1 MYNEDILNCIEKF
14 TLDDRHE
21 DWTRERKK
29 VSALF
34 EITPKC
40 NFRCVHCYVGNDRSV
55 SPVLTYEEVI
65 KIIDILY
72 ENGILFLTFSG
83 GDPFTRKDFK
93 DIYLYAKNKG
103 FLVEILTNATL
114 ITSQWI
120 EIFKE
125 YPPLLIDISIY
136 GTTNEEYEKLTGIK
150 NGYDLFIKGI
160 SLLQSG
166 GIRFALKGILM
177 SENYKKLKRMEEI
190 SRQYSSENFRYS
202 YELVVDRQCTS
213 APLKYAVDPLE
224 GLINEIQY
232 GVNALMLKKRGEEIS
247 KGIDE
252 DNYRDG
258 MLYRC
263 TIGDLAV
270 HINYIGEM
278 GPCVECDKRGNIL
291 KDNFDDICA
300 QFEKFKEKLAPVG
313 YKCTGCKYKT
323 FCTSCPQSRK
333 REYGDETVVKEKDCI
348 VAKLKYFYFVD
359 NLSIEELKENYKNMY
374 RR

>member
-1 MYNEDILNCIEKF
+1 MYAEDILNSIEKF
-14 TLDDRHE
+14 TMDDQHE
-21 DWTRERKK
+21 DWARDQKK

-40 NFRCVHCYVGNDRSV
+40 NFKCVHCYVGNDRII
-55 SPVLTYEEVI
+55 SPILSFEEII

-72 ENGILFLTFSG
+72 DNGILFLTFSG

-93 DIYLYAKNKG
+93 DIYLYAKKKG
-103 FLVEILTNATL
+103 FLVEVLTNATL
-114 ITSQWI
+114 LTQEWI

-136 GTTNEEYEKLTGIK
+136 GTTNKEYELITGIK
-150 NGYDLFIKGI
+150 SGFDLFIRGI
-160 SLLQSG
+160 SLLQSA

-177 SENYKKLKRMEEI
+177 NENYKYLKRMEEI
-190 SRQYSSENFRYS
+190 SKQYSSENFRYS

-213 APLKYAVDPLE
+213 TPRKYEVDPLE
-224 GLINEIQY
+224 GVITEINY
-232 GVNALMLKKRGEEIS
+232 GVNSLMLKKRGDEIA

-270 HINYIGEM
+270 HINYLGEM
-278 GPCVECDKRGNIL
+278 GPCVECGERGNIL
-291 KDNFDDICA
+291 EDKFDDICA
-300 QFEKFKEKLAPVG
+300 KFERFKEKAAPVG
-313 YKCTGCKYKT
+313 YKCSGCKYKT
-323 FCTSCPQSRK
+323 FCTSCPQARK
-333 REYGDETVVKEKDCI
+333 REYGDEIIVKDKDCI
-348 VAKLKYFYFVD
+348 VAKLKYLYYVN
-359 NLSIEELKENYKNMY
+359 NLSVQELKEYYKNNY